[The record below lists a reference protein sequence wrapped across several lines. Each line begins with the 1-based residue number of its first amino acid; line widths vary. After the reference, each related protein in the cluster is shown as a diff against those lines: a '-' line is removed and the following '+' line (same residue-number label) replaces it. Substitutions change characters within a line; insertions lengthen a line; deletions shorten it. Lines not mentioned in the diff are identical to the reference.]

1 MHVQG
6 FIENNKLLPLR
17 DLEFTDHPNASAA
30 EKSRDLSLNS
40 DFSQTGLGG
49 GYAEAPPD
57 FFNRIKRVVL
67 IFLSTLAMTAH
78 SIHFVVLTEYE

>member
-6 FIENNKLLPLR
+6 FIENNKLLPAR

-49 GYAEAPPD
+49 GYAEAPPTFSTELKELYL
-57 FFNRIKRVVL
+57 FFCQL
-67 IFLSTLAMTAH
+67 
-78 SIHFVVLTEYE
+78 